1 MTDDSHIETQQ
12 AYAQAQAYG
21 RDLARL
27 YALEKE
33 RRKKL
38 ELTSQKLQ
46 AIFDTVP
53 TGLAVVDHN
62 LTLIEANPRFLALF
76 EQKPDCLGQSLANLL
91 PVEALLKNIQPL
103 ADGADKLTSVEIQI
117 TQPVARTLLVNLSPL
132 ASSQDWVLVF
142 HDLTERQRLEGL
154 KSEFVNIAAHELR
167 TPLAGVMGFVSVL
180 KEDLKDSNN
189 PIAIEIMDLI
199 LQSTDRLK
207 GIIDELVD
215 FAATQR
221 LTEDSLHITDID
233 LGRLLHKCVM
243 ILQSQITA
251 KSLSYQIDLPDE
263 SVIIH
268 GDQRIVTEV
277 IYHLM
282 ENAVKFNKPEGKI
295 FVRVHYLPF
304 AASSTAETSGKQ
316 GVIIEIE
323 DTGIGIPQ
331 TELDKIFDKFYQV
344 EEHLIR
350 AVGGLGLGLTIARR
364 GVERH
369 GGQLWVT
376 SQLGQGSIFRIMLPA
391 INEPSNVSIDNRLDV
406 IHQQMLVYAQDMAHA
421 IASQRKLSKKMEQ
434 INSLS
439 LTLTEELNRLTTI
452 QPHTETY
459 ANAFEQTQRIVQEL
473 TNLSD

>member
-1 MTDDSHIETQQ
+1 MTNSDHLETRQ

-38 ELTSQKLQ
+38 EITSQKLQ

-53 TGLAVVDHN
+53 TGLAVVDN
-62 LTLIEANPRFLALF
+62 SLTIIEANPHLLALF
-76 EQKPDCLGQSLANLL
+76 EQTADCIGQPLALLL
-91 PVEALLKNIQPL
+91 PVETLIKSMQSMET
-103 ADGADKLTSVEIQI
+103 GVDKSGSVEIEI
-117 TQPVARTLLVNLSPL
+117 LKPVSRTLLINLSTL
-132 ASSQDWVLVF
+132 GNSQDWVLVF

-154 KSEFVNIAAHELR
+154 KNEFINIAAHELR

-180 KEDLKDSNN
+180 KEDLKDMDN
-189 PIAIEIMDLI
+189 PMLIEIMDLI

-207 GIIDELVD
+207 GIIDELVE

-221 LTEDSLHITDID
+221 GAADNLHITDID
-233 LGRLLHKCVM
+233 LNQLFRKSLK
-243 ILQSQITA
+243 ILQQQIEA
-251 KSLSYQIDLPDE
+251 KGLTYQLKIPPDP
-263 SVIIH
+263 VIIR
-268 GDQRIVTEV
+268 GDQLILTEV

-282 ENAVKFNKPEGKI
+282 ENAVKFNKPQGQI
-295 FVRVHYLPF
+295 IVRLDGLPS
-304 AASSTAETSGKQ
+304 ASSPAEEFGQK

-323 DTGIGIPQ
+323 DTGIGIPR

-350 AVGGLGLGLTIARR
+350 AIGGLGLGLTIARR
-364 GVERH
+364 GVQQH

-376 SQLGQGSIFRIMLPA
+376 SQLGQGSIFWVMLPA
-391 INEPSNVSIDNRLDV
+391 ITEPSNVSIDNRLDV

-421 IASQRKLSKKMEQ
+421 VTSQRKLSKKMEQ
-434 INSLS
+434 IKGLS
-439 LTLTEELNRLTTI
+439 LTLTEDLKQLSTTQPSPEAYPTAFDQI
-452 QPHTETY
+452 Q
-459 ANAFEQTQRIVQEL
+459 RMVQEL
-473 TNLSD
+473 VKLSN

>member
-1 MTDDSHIETQQ
+1 MVDDKQLEAQQ

-21 RDLARL
+21 KDLARL

-38 ELTSQKLQ
+38 EITSQKLQ

-53 TGLAVVDHN
+53 TGLAVVDHD
-62 LTLIEANPRFLALF
+62 LTLTEVNPRFLALF
-76 EQKPDCLGQSLANLL
+76 EQKSECVGQSLSHLL
-91 PVEALLKNIQPL
+91 PTEALLKSMRLIIK
-103 ADGADKLTSVEIQI
+103 GADKQSSVEIQI
-117 TQPVARTLLVNLSPL
+117 TKPVNRTLLINFSPL
-132 ASSQDWVLVF
+132 DNGQGWILVF

-154 KSEFVNIAAHELR
+154 KSEFINIAAHELR

-180 KEDLKDSNN
+180 KEDLKDLDN
-189 PIAIEIMDLI
+189 PIATEIMDLI

-221 LTEDSLHITDID
+221 LTTDSLNITDID
-233 LGRLLHKCVM
+233 LVRLLHKCITM
-243 ILQSQITA
+243 LQAQITV
-251 KSLSYQIDLPDE
+251 KGLSYQLDLPDE
-263 SVIIH
+263 TIIVQ
-268 GDQRIVTEV
+268 GDQRILTET
-277 IYHLM
+277 IYQLL
-282 ENAVKFNKPEGKI
+282 ENAVKFNKPHGKI
-295 FVRVHYLPF
+295 MVRVHGL
-304 AASSTAETSGKQ
+304 STATLANEIRGKK
-316 GVIIEIE
+316 GIIIEIE

-350 AVGGLGLGLTIARR
+350 GVGGLGLGLNIAQR

-376 SQLGQGSIFRIMLPA
+376 SQLGRGSTFRVMLPTFTETF
-391 INEPSNVSIDNRLDV
+391 NTSIDNRLDV
-406 IHQQMLVYAQDMAHA
+406 IHQQMLVYAQDMARA
-421 IASQRKLSKKMEQ
+421 VTSERKLSKKMEQ

-439 LTLTEELNRLTTI
+439 LKLAEELNQLSTI
-452 QPHTETY
+452 QPDTEIHTL
-459 ANAFEQTQRIVQEL
+459 AIEQTKKIVQAL
-473 TNLSD
+473 VDLSN